1 MTNQNKKIIM
11 KVWRNKSNQQKL
23 VTIPKECKIKEGDY
37 VEIKK
42 VK

>member
-1 MTNQNKKIIM
+1 MVKDKKIIM
-11 KVWRNKSNQQKL
+11 RVWKNKGNSQL
-23 VTIPKECKIKEGDY
+23 LITIPKDSGIKEEDY